1 MVGDRQALSKLTPQ
15 PCVGTEGRPAPAT
28 STAANHS
35 SATTSA
41 ECDVGMSIS
50 PRDAPGLHFQQI
62 RAASI
67 MSVTVRL
74 QLRLERLWLSKLEPT
89 QLLKRDKLC
98 PWIIIENKKKVKMF

>member
-1 MVGDRQALSKLTPQ
+1 
-15 PCVGTEGRPAPAT
+15 
-28 STAANHS
+28 
-35 SATTSA
+35 
-41 ECDVGMSIS
+41 
-50 PRDAPGLHFQQI
+50 
-62 RAASI
+62 